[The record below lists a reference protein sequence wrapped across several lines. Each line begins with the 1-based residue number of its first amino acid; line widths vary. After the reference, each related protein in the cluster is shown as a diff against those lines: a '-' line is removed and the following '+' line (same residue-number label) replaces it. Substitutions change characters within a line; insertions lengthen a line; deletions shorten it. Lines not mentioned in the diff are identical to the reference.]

1 VSAFL
6 ANCQMQRGSAALH
19 ASPQQRPT
27 RHGGGG
33 GSSGGGGGG
42 GSSSTCRRVQ
52 QEVSASPALVDQ
64 SPSGRMLRA
73 HERALRRAGLECD
86 SEARSRNSPQVKV
99 PSPRQ
104 VKAPPPPPQQQQLRR
119 RPAPVAVPREQLRKA
134 LQERRTKESTALSP
148 RPKEPQPPP
157 PDEEPLRGE
166 QPIPTE
172 PPPHQEPQL
181 SVPRARP
188 TLPTS
193 PQEERGAGVDMA
205 VRLAALAERVAE
217 LESHKALARRD
228 DLEWLVGSA
237 LSLSLYPRGARQLF
251 LLHAGVAPRRCRRC
265 RLASEPRGEARAA
278 VAGARKCPRRVC
290 GCVCGTGGELATAAL
305 TPPHARVRRWPAALR
320 AARPGGAR
328 IAAKGRGRGVVGARR
343 PGRRREDES
352 R

>member
-1 VSAFL
+1 
-6 ANCQMQRGSAALH
+6 M
-19 ASPQQRPT
+19 
-27 RHGGGG
+27 
-33 GSSGGGGGG
+33 
-42 GSSSTCRRVQ
+42 
-52 QEVSASPALVDQ
+52 
-64 SPSGRMLRA
+64 
-73 HERALRRAGLECD
+73 
-86 SEARSRNSPQVKV
+86 
-99 PSPRQ
+99 
-104 VKAPPPPPQQQQLRR
+104 
-119 RPAPVAVPREQLRKA
+119 PREQLRKA

-305 TPPHARVRRWPAALR
+305 TPRTR
-320 AARPGGAR
+320 ASAGGPPPYVPLDPEVLASRQRDEGEGWWERDGLADGAR
-328 IAAKGRGRGVVGARR
+328 MKAAEGYRTQG
-343 PGRRREDES
+343 
-352 R
+352 